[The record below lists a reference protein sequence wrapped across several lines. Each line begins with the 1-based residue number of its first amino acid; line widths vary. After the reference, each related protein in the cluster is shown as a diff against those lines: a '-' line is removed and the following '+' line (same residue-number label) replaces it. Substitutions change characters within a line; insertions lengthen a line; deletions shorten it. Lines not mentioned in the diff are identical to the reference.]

1 MENIKEKVHGLLK
14 TVDVDILTE
23 GSNALVDLLKA
34 RTNNAIEMLD
44 KKEDWLVRSIEIG
57 QQRKLK
63 EMEVIDIQVITD
75 SMKAFDW
82 FVVHEIMKKIK
93 DISDM
98 YFSSPMG
105 VRLTKIDEE
114 VESREKWT
122 NQINKK

>member
-57 QQRKLK
+57 QQRILK
-63 EMEVIDIQVITD
+63 EMEVIDEKVITD
-75 SMKAFDW
+75 AMKAFDS
-82 FVVHEIMKKIK
+82 FVVHETMKKIK

-98 YFSSPMG
+98 YFNSPMG
-105 VRLTKIDEE
+105 VKLTQIDEKI
-114 VESREKWT
+114 ESREKWT
-122 NQINKK
+122 KQLSKE

>member
-75 SMKAFDW
+75 SMKAFDS
-82 FVVHEIMKKIK
+82 FVVHETMKKIK

-105 VRLTKIDEE
+105 VRLTKIDAE
-114 VESREKWT
+114 VELREKWT